1 MSEEFETSARES
13 EGASD
18 ATAVGC
24 VGEFDAAAA
33 AVFV

>member
-13 EGASD
+13 VGVA
-18 ATAVGC
+18 AVPAVAC

>member
-1 MSEEFETSARES
+1 MSEEFETFACASA
-13 EGASD
+13 GVSD
-18 ATAVGC
+18 ALVVGC